1 MGSTPSRRTELYDP
15 NGNHIGYK
23 VTRVGHPSGV
33 METNIVMF
41 DQLQQQDLPSL
52 SSTTTSSS
60 PTSHFAFCGPKPGGG
75 KTGYLNKY
83 S

>member
-15 NGNHIGYK
+15 NGNHIGFK

-41 DQLQQQDLPSL
+41 DQLQQQDLPL
-52 SSTTTSSS
+52 VSSTSS
-60 PTSHFAFCGPKPGGG
+60 PTEHPAFCGPKPGGG
-75 KTGYLNKY
+75 KSGYLNKY